1 MSESLIAIEQ
11 ATKRF
16 GAQVAVDAVS
26 LSIAEGEFF
35 ALLGPS
41 GCGKTTL
48 LRLIAG
54 FENADGGTI
63 LIDGTD
69 MAGVEPQ
76 DRPVGMVFQ
85 SYALFPHMNVARNVG
100 YGLRVTGVPRAETE
114 RRVAEAL
121 ALVKLEDL
129 AERMPSQLSGGQR
142 QRVAL
147 ARALV
152 KRPRVL
158 LLDEPLSALDAKLRE
173 QMRQELVRLKHS
185 VGITFIIVTHDQS
198 EALSM
203 ADRVAVMEQGRVRQ
217 IAAPVEL
224 YERPNCRFVAEF
236 IGRVNLFEGQ
246 VTSIQ
251 DRGRAHQLK
260 IDSEALGSIAIPVNG
275 AAVAVSARAVGVRPE
290 KVRLDILDPGSG
302 RIRVVGQVSE
312 IAYFG
317 DFSQVTLSGDGY
329 RGVTAT
335 LSNLSRQAGST
346 VTIGDRLWA
355 SWEPG
360 DMLVLAD

>member
-1 MSESLIAIEQ
+1 VTAALIEVTG

-16 GAQVAVDAVS
+16 GRHAAVDRVS
-26 LSIAEGEFF
+26 LAIREGEFF

-54 FENADGGTI
+54 FEAADEGSVC
-63 LIDGTD
+63 IDGRD

-85 SYALFPHMNVARNVG
+85 SYALFPHMSVARNVG
-100 YGLRVTGVPRAETE
+100 YGLRVTGVARSEIE
-114 RRVAEAL
+114 RRVVETL
-121 ALVKLEDL
+121 DLVKLGEL
-129 AERMPSQLSGGQR
+129 AERMPAQLSGGQR

-173 QMRQELVRLKHS
+173 QMRQELVRLRHS
-185 VGITFIIVTHDQS
+185 VGITFVIVTHDQS

-203 ADRVAVMEQGRVRQ
+203 ADRVAVMDDGRVRQ
-217 IAAPVEL
+217 VAAPAEL
-224 YERPNCRFVAEF
+224 YEHPSCRFVAEF
-236 IGRVNLFEGQ
+236 IGRINLFEGRPAGL
-246 VTSIQ
+246 INEAE
-251 DRGRAHQLK
+251 GRRLIVESA
-260 IDSEALGSIAIPVNG
+260 ALGRVSVPMNG
-275 AAVAVSARAVGVRPE
+275 AAADGATLALGVRPE
-290 KVRLDILDPGSG
+290 KLRLDRAEPEAG
-302 RIRVVGQVSE
+302 RIRLIGRVAE

-317 DFSQVTLSGDGY
+317 ETSQIMLDLAGGGTVS
-329 RGVTAT
+329 AA
-335 LSNLSRQAGST
+335 LSNASRVARAPAL
-346 VTIGDRLWA
+346 VGDELWV
-355 SWEPG
+355 SWDPV
-360 DMLVLAD
+360 DTLVLKG